1 MVFSC
6 NCFYRAMLSIRGT
19 THEPVSVRLSVTS
32 RCSIEMDERI
42 ERVFG
47 TWASFQPS
55 YTVLK
60 GNSVMSKNKGTSF
73 RNFALLCPLY
83 YGLVL
88 GLCGVM
94 LRGVLVGVASMLIC

>member
-1 MVFSC
+1 
-6 NCFYRAMLSIRGT
+6 
-19 THEPVSVRLSVTS
+19 
-32 RCSIEMDERI
+32 
-42 ERVFG
+42 
-47 TWASFQPS
+47 
-55 YTVLK
+55 
-60 GNSVMSKNKGTSF
+60 MSKNKGTSF